1 VSSENYLG
9 NPNLKRGNV
18 NIEYSPE
25 QIEEYIKC
33 AKDPVY
39 FIEKYIQIVNVDKGL
54 VPFKMYDFQTKM
66 VNTFNRDRFVVNK
79 LPRQSGKSTTVTAY
93 MLWLVLFTDNQSIA
107 ILANKGS
114 LARDLLGKIQLA
126 YEHLPKWL
134 QQGIIVW
141 NKGNIEL
148 ENGSKIVASAT
159 SSSAIRGGS
168 YNLIFLDEFA
178 FVSNN
183 IATNFFASV
192 YPTISSGKTTKVF
205 IVSTPN
211 GLNHFYKL
219 WSDSV
224 DKKNGYTP
232 IEVGWDEIPGRDQ
245 KWKEQTISNTSEE
258 QFRQEF
264 ECEFIGS
271 MNTLISS
278 TKLRAMRF
286 DYPIKTTETMSIY
299 EEAKPDHT
307 YVITVDVA
315 RGVGLDYSAFV
326 VFDVT
331 QQPFKVVAKF
341 RDKTVSP
348 LLYPNTIENTG
359 KHYNDAF
366 ILVETND
373 IGQQV
378 VDILHN
384 DLLYENL
391 MTTVHMGRAGQQV
404 SSGFGSHS
412 GRTLGVKTTKQVKR
426 IGCSNL
432 KDLIE
437 NDQLIIPDFDLI
449 SELSSFV
456 GKGASFEA
464 EDGQHDDLVM
474 CTVLFSWIARQEYF
488 KEITDTDIREKLY
501 KEKMKMIEDQM
512 LPFGFREDGES
523 EVLDKDDALQNPH
536 DRWVSVKIDNFS

>member
-1 VSSENYLG
+1 MNENYLG
-9 NPNLKRGNV
+9 NPNLKRSNV
-18 NIEYSPE
+18 NINYTKE
-25 QIEEYIKC
+25 QLEEYIKC

-39 FIEKYIQIVNVDKGL
+39 FIEEYIQIVNVDKGL
-54 VPFKMYDFQTKM
+54 VPFKLYNFQDEMINAFQKE
-66 VNTFNRDRFVVNK
+66 RFVINK

-93 MLWLVLFTDNQSIA
+93 MLWLILFHDTQSIA

-134 QQGIIVW
+134 QQGIVVW

-148 ENGSKIVASAT
+148 ENGSKILASAT

-183 IATNFFASV
+183 IAQNFFASV
-192 YPTISSGKTTKVF
+192 YPTISSGETTKVI

-224 DKKNGYTP
+224 DKKNQYKP
-232 IEVGWDEIPGRDQ
+232 IEVTWNQIPGRDE
-245 KWKEQTISNTSEE
+245 KWKKETISNTSEE

-271 MNTLISS
+271 MNTLINAG
-278 TKLRAMRF
+278 KLRSLPF
-286 DYPIKTTETMSIY
+286 DYPLKKLGNFVCY
-299 EEAKPDHT
+299 EEAKKDHI
-307 YVITVDVA
+307 YVMVVDTA
-315 RGVGLDYSAFV
+315 RGVGLDYSAFI

-331 QQPFKVVAKF
+331 TLPYKVVGTFK
-341 RDKTVSP
+341 DKHISP
-348 LLYPNTIENTG
+348 MMYPTTLHNIG
-359 KHYNDAF
+359 QHYNEAYM
-366 ILVETND
+366 LVETND

-384 DLLYENL
+384 DLTYENL
-391 MTTVHMGRAGQQV
+391 MVTVHKGRAGQQI
-404 SSGFGSHS
+404 SSGFGGGS
-412 GRTLGVKTTKQVKR
+412 RTIGVKTTKQVKR

-432 KDLIE
+432 KDLVE
-437 NDQLIIPDFDLI
+437 NDKLVIRDFDLLA
-449 SELSSFV
+449 ELSSFV
-456 GKGASFEA
+456 GKGSSYEA
-464 EDGQHDDLVM
+464 EEGTHDDLAM
-474 CTVLFSWIARQEYF
+474 CTVLFSWIVKQDYF
-488 KEITDTDIREKLY
+488 KEITDIDIRERLY
-501 KEKMKMIEDQM
+501 KEQEKMIEENM
-512 LPFGFREDGES
+512 LPVGF
-523 EVLDKDDALQNPH
+523 KDDGVTDNEKQIFDNPT
-536 DRWVSVKIDNFS
+536 DRWVMQKTDDYS

>member
-1 VSSENYLG
+1 
-9 NPNLKRGNV
+9 
-18 NIEYSPE
+18 
-25 QIEEYIKC
+25 
-33 AKDPVY
+33 
-39 FIEKYIQIVNVDKGL
+39 
-54 VPFKMYDFQTKM
+54 
-66 VNTFNRDRFVVNK
+66 
-79 LPRQSGKSTTVTAY
+79 
-93 MLWLVLFTDNQSIA
+93 
-107 ILANKGS
+107 
-114 LARDLLGKIQLA
+114 
-126 YEHLPKWL
+126 
-134 QQGIIVW
+134 
-141 NKGNIEL
+141 
-148 ENGSKIVASAT
+148 
-159 SSSAIRGGS
+159 
-168 YNLIFLDEFA
+168 
-178 FVSNN
+178 
-183 IATNFFASV
+183 
-192 YPTISSGKTTKVF
+192 
-205 IVSTPN
+205 
-211 GLNHFYKL
+211 
-219 WSDSV
+219 
-224 DKKNGYTP
+224 
-232 IEVGWDEIPGRDQ
+232 
-245 KWKEQTISNTSEE
+245 
-258 QFRQEF
+258 
-264 ECEFIGS
+264 

-286 DYPIKTTETMSIY
+286 DYPIKQTETMSIY
-299 EEAKPDHT
+299 EEAKPGHT

-456 GKGASFEA
+456 GKGSSFEA

-523 EVLDKDDALQNPH
+523 EVLDNNDALQNPH

>member
-1 VSSENYLG
+1 MSSENYLG
-9 NPNLKRGNV
+9 NPNLKRSNV
-18 NIEYSPE
+18 NIEYTQE

-54 VPFKMYDFQTKM
+54 IPFKMYDFQTKM
-66 VNTFNRDRFVVNK
+66 INTFNKDRFVVNK

-114 LARDLLGKIQLA
+114 LARELLGKIQLA
-126 YEHLPKWL
+126 YEHLPVWL

-148 ENGSKIVASAT
+148 ENGSKIIASAT

-183 IATNFFASV
+183 IASNFFASV
-192 YPTISSGKTTKVF
+192 YPTISSGTTTKVF

-219 WSDSV
+219 WTDSIE
-224 DKKNGYTP
+224 KKNGYTP
-232 IEVGWDEIPGRDQ
+232 IEVAWNEIPGRDN
-245 KWKEQTISNTSEE
+245 KWKEQTINNTSEE

-286 DYPIKTTETMSIY
+286 DYPIKQTENMSIY
-299 EEAKPDHT
+299 EEAKPGHT
-307 YVITVDVA
+307 YVMTVDVA

-331 QQPFKVVAKF
+331 KQPFKVVAKF

-384 DLLYENL
+384 DLVYENL
-391 MTTVHMGRAGQQV
+391 MVTVHKGRAGQQI
-404 SSGFGSHS
+404 SSGFGGGS
-412 GRTLGVKTTKQVKR
+412 RTIGVKTTKQVKR

-432 KDLIE
+432 KDLVE
-437 NDQLIIPDFDLI
+437 NDKLMIRDFDLLA
-449 SELSSFV
+449 ELSSFV
-456 GKGASFEA
+456 GKGSSYEA
-464 EDGQHDDLVM
+464 EEGTHDDLAM
-474 CTVLFSWIARQEYF
+474 CTVLFSWIVKQDYF
-488 KEITDTDIREKLY
+488 KEITDIDIRERLY
-501 KEKMKMIEDQM
+501 KEQEKMIEENM
-512 LPFGFREDGES
+512 LPVGF
-523 EVLDKDDALQNPH
+523 KDDGVTDNEPQLLDNPT
-536 DRWVSVKIDNFS
+536 DRWVMQKTDDYS

>member
-1 VSSENYLG
+1 MNENYLG
-9 NPNLKRGNV
+9 NPNLKRSNV
-18 NIEYSPE
+18 NVQYTKE

-39 FIEKYIQIVNVDKGL
+39 FIQEYIQIVNVDKGL
-54 VPFKMYDFQTKM
+54 VPFKLYDFQNEM
-66 VNTFNRDRFVVNK
+66 VNAFQTSRFVINK

-93 MLWLVLFTDNQSIA
+93 MLWLILFHDQQSIA

-134 QQGIIVW
+134 QQGIVVW

-148 ENGSKIVASAT
+148 ENGSKIIASAT

-183 IATNFFASV
+183 IAENFFASV
-192 YPTISSGKTTKVF
+192 YPTISSGETTKVI

-219 WSDSV
+219 WSDAI
-224 DKKNGYTP
+224 DKKNQYKP
-232 IEVGWDEIPGRDQ
+232 IEVTWNQIPGRDE
-245 KWKEQTISNTSEE
+245 KWKSETISNTSED

-271 MNTLISS
+271 MNTLISPS
-278 TKLRAMRF
+278 KLRAMRF
-286 DYPIKTTETMSIY
+286 KYPVRKVGNLTIY
-299 EEAKPDHT
+299 EEPQKDKV
-307 YVITVDVA
+307 YVMTVDTA
-315 RGVGLDYSAFV
+315 RGVGLDYSAFL

-331 QQPFKVVAKF
+331 KFPYKVVATF
-341 RDKTVSP
+341 RDKNISP
-348 LLYPNTIENTG
+348 MLYPTTIHNVG
-359 KHYNDAF
+359 MSYNEAF

-384 DLLYENL
+384 DLTYENL
-391 MTTVHMGRAGQQV
+391 MVTVHKGRAGQQV
-404 SSGFGSHS
+404 SGGFG
-412 GRTLGVKTTKQVKR
+412 GQKRAIGVKTTKQVKR

-437 NDQLIIPDFDLI
+437 NDKIIIEDFDLI
-449 SELSSFV
+449 SELSGFV
-456 GKGASFEA
+456 GRGSSYEA
-464 EDGQHDDLVM
+464 EEGMHDDLVM
-474 CTVLFSWIARQEYF
+474 CTVLFSWIVRQDYF

-501 KEKMKMIEDQM
+501 NEKMKLIEDQM
-512 LPFGFREDGES
+512 LPFGFIDDGSKEDPGEPDLFTNES
-523 EVLDKDDALQNPH
+523 
-536 DRWVSVKIDNFS
+536 DRWVNIKTDKFI

>member
-1 VSSENYLG
+1 MSSENYLG

-18 NIEYSPE
+18 NIEYTQE

-54 VPFKMYDFQTKM
+54 IPFKMYDFQTKM
-66 VNTFNRDRFVVNK
+66 VNTFNTDRFVVNK

-183 IATNFFASV
+183 IAENFFASV
-192 YPTISSGKTTKVF
+192 YPTISSGETTKII

-219 WSDSV
+219 WSDAV
-224 DKKNGYTP
+224 DEKNQYKP
-232 IEVGWDEIPGRDQ
+232 IEVTWDQIPGRDE
-245 KWKEQTISNTSEE
+245 KWKKETISNTSEE

-271 MNTLISS
+271 MNTLINAG
-278 TKLRAMRF
+278 KLRSLPF
-286 DYPIKTTETMSIY
+286 DYPLKKLGNFVCY
-299 EEAKPDHT
+299 EEAKKDHV
-307 YVITVDVA
+307 YVMVVDTA
-315 RGVGLDYSAFV
+315 RGVGLDYSAFI

-331 QQPFKVVAKF
+331 TLPYKVVGTFK
-341 RDKTVSP
+341 DKHISP
-348 LLYPNTIENTG
+348 MMYPTTLHNIG
-359 KHYNDAF
+359 QHYNEAYM
-366 ILVETND
+366 LVETND

-384 DLLYENL
+384 DLVYENL
-391 MTTVHMGRAGQQV
+391 MVTVHKGRAGQQI
-404 SSGFGSHS
+404 SSGFGGGS
-412 GRTLGVKTTKQVKR
+412 RTIGVKTTKQVKR

-432 KDLIE
+432 KDLVE
-437 NDQLIIPDFDLI
+437 NDKLMIRDFDLLA
-449 SELSSFV
+449 ELSSFV
-456 GKGASFEA
+456 GKGSSYEA
-464 EDGQHDDLVM
+464 EEGTHDDLAM
-474 CTVLFSWIARQEYF
+474 CTVLFSWIVKQDYF
-488 KEITDTDIREKLY
+488 KEITDIDIRERLY
-501 KEKMKMIEDQM
+501 KEQEKMMEEQM
-512 LPFGFREDGES
+512 LPVGF
-523 EVLDKDDALQNPH
+523 KDDGVIDNEKQIFDNPT
-536 DRWVSVKIDNFS
+536 DRWVMQKTDDYS

>member
-1 VSSENYLG
+1 MNENYLG
-9 NPNLKRGNV
+9 NPNLKRSNV
-18 NIEYSPE
+18 NVQYTKE

-39 FIEKYIQIVNVDKGL
+39 FIQEYIQIVNVDKGL
-54 VPFKMYDFQTKM
+54 VPFKLYDFQNEM
-66 VNTFNRDRFVVNK
+66 VNAFQSSRFVINK

-93 MLWLVLFTDNQSIA
+93 MLWLILFHDQQSIA

-134 QQGIIVW
+134 QQGIVVW

-148 ENGSKIVASAT
+148 ENGSKIIASAT

-183 IATNFFASV
+183 IAENFFASV
-192 YPTISSGKTTKVF
+192 YPTISSGETTKVI

-219 WSDSV
+219 WSDAI
-224 DKKNGYTP
+224 DKKNQYKP
-232 IEVGWDEIPGRDQ
+232 IEVTWNQIPGRDE
-245 KWKEQTISNTSEE
+245 KWKSETISNTSED

-271 MNTLISS
+271 MNTLISPS
-278 TKLRAMRF
+278 KLRAMRF
-286 DYPIKTTETMSIY
+286 KYPVRKVGNLTIY
-299 EEAKPDHT
+299 EEPQKDRV
-307 YVITVDVA
+307 YVMTVDTA
-315 RGVGLDYSAFV
+315 RGVGLDYSAFL

-331 QQPFKVVAKF
+331 KFPYRVVATF
-341 RDKTVSP
+341 RDKNISP
-348 LLYPNTIENTG
+348 MLYPTTIHNVG
-359 KHYNDAF
+359 MSYNEAF

-384 DLLYENL
+384 DLTYENL
-391 MTTVHMGRAGQQV
+391 MVTVHKGRAGQQV
-404 SSGFGSHS
+404 SGGFG
-412 GRTLGVKTTKQVKR
+412 GQKRAIGVKTTKQVKR

-437 NDQLIIPDFDLI
+437 NDKIIIEDFDLI
-449 SELSSFV
+449 SELSGFV
-456 GKGASFEA
+456 GRGSSYEA
-464 EDGQHDDLVM
+464 EEGMHDDLVM
-474 CTVLFSWIARQEYF
+474 CTVLFSWIVRQDYF

-501 KEKMKMIEDQM
+501 NEKMKLIEDQM
-512 LPFGFREDGES
+512 LPFGFIDDGSKEDPGEPD
-523 EVLDKDDALQNPH
+523 VFQNES
-536 DRWVSVKIDNFS
+536 DRWVNIKTDKFI

>member
-1 VSSENYLG
+1 MSDNVYLG
-9 NPNLKRGNV
+9 NPNLKRANV
-18 NIEYSPE
+18 QIEFTPE
-25 QIEEYIKC
+25 QIQEYARC
-33 AKDPVY
+33 MEDPAY
-39 FIEKYIQIVNVDKGL
+39 FIENYIKIVSIDEGL
-54 VPFKMYDFQTKM
+54 VPFSLYPFQRDM
-66 VNTFNRDRFVVNK
+66 VQTFHTNRFSICK

-148 ENGSKIVASAT
+148 ENGSKIVARAT

-192 YPTISSGKTTKVF
+192 YPTISSGTTTKVF

-219 WSDSV
+219 WSDAV

-232 IEVGWDEIPGRDQ
+232 IEVGWNEIPGRDE
-245 KWKEQTISNTSEE
+245 KWKQQTISNTSEE

-286 DYPIKTTETMSIY
+286 DYPIKQTETMSIY

-331 QQPFKVVAKF
+331 KQPFKVVAKF
-341 RDKTVSP
+341 RDK
-348 LLYPNTIENTG
+348 LLAHYYIQIQLRMRVNTIMTR
-359 KHYNDAF
+359 
-366 ILVETND
+366 
-373 IGQQV
+373 
-378 VDILHN
+378 
-384 DLLYENL
+384 LY
-391 MTTVHMGRAGQQV
+391 
-404 SSGFGSHS
+404 
-412 GRTLGVKTTKQVKR
+412 
-426 IGCSNL
+426 
-432 KDLIE
+432 
-437 NDQLIIPDFDLI
+437 
-449 SELSSFV
+449 
-456 GKGASFEA
+456 
-464 EDGQHDDLVM
+464 
-474 CTVLFSWIARQEYF
+474 
-488 KEITDTDIREKLY
+488 
-501 KEKMKMIEDQM
+501 
-512 LPFGFREDGES
+512 
-523 EVLDKDDALQNPH
+523 
-536 DRWVSVKIDNFS
+536 

>member
-1 VSSENYLG
+1 MNENYLG
-9 NPNLKRGNV
+9 NPNLKRSNV
-18 NIEYSPE
+18 NVQYTKE

-39 FIEKYIQIVNVDKGL
+39 FIQEYIQIVNVDKGL
-54 VPFKMYDFQTKM
+54 VPFKLYDFQNEM
-66 VNTFNRDRFVVNK
+66 VNAFQSSRFVINK

-93 MLWLVLFTDNQSIA
+93 MLWLILFHDQQSIA

-134 QQGIIVW
+134 QQGIVVW

-148 ENGSKIVASAT
+148 ENGSKIIASAT

-183 IATNFFASV
+183 IAENFFASV
-192 YPTISSGKTTKVF
+192 YPTISSGETTKVI

-219 WSDSV
+219 WSDAI
-224 DKKNGYTP
+224 DKKNQYKP
-232 IEVGWDEIPGRDQ
+232 IEVTWNQIPGRDE
-245 KWKEQTISNTSEE
+245 KWKSETISNTSED

-271 MNTLISS
+271 MNTLISPS
-278 TKLRAMRF
+278 KLRAMRF
-286 DYPIKTTETMSIY
+286 KYPVRKVGNLTIY
-299 EEAKPDHT
+299 EEPQKDRV
-307 YVITVDVA
+307 YVMTVDTA
-315 RGVGLDYSAFV
+315 RGVGLDYSAFL

-331 QQPFKVVAKF
+331 KFPYKVVATF
-341 RDKTVSP
+341 RDKNISP
-348 LLYPNTIENTG
+348 MLYPTTIHNVG
-359 KHYNDAF
+359 MSYNEAF

-384 DLLYENL
+384 DLTYENL
-391 MTTVHMGRAGQQV
+391 MVTVHKGRAGQQV
-404 SSGFGSHS
+404 SGGFG
-412 GRTLGVKTTKQVKR
+412 GQKRTIGVKTTKQVKR

-437 NDQLIIPDFDLI
+437 NDKIIIEDFDLI
-449 SELSSFV
+449 SELSGFV
-456 GKGASFEA
+456 GRGSSYEA
-464 EDGQHDDLVM
+464 EEGMHDDLVM
-474 CTVLFSWIARQEYF
+474 CTVLFSWIVRQDYF

-501 KEKMKMIEDQM
+501 NEKMKLIEDQM
-512 LPFGFREDGES
+512 LPFGFIDDGSKEDPGEPDLFTNES
-523 EVLDKDDALQNPH
+523 
-536 DRWVSVKIDNFS
+536 DRWVNIKTDKFI